1 MAPRI
6 DPALPLVWRSPTE
19 LQLGGLTPRVVMR
32 DPGGLETG
40 LVAAL
45 RHGAS
50 TSTLRTIGAGLDGTP
65 AEVDRVLELLAP
77 AFYEPTDVSR
87 PASDGPTGLVVVD
100 AEGEV
105 ARLLLANLGALGHRA
120 VGVDDADAG
129 DLATADVAVAVV
141 AAAWVVPPAR
151 HLPWLRRDV
160 PHLSVVDDERGITIG
175 PLVEPGR
182 GPCLRCIELA
192 RRDADTA
199 WPAIAAQPR
208 QVPRGWNH
216 PCRGDHDEGD
226 VSGGIDLTDVVE
238 PDGVVSE
245 RREVREQQAGDLAV
259 GIDDDATGGAV
270 ACGARGI
277 GHGVE
282 GRREHLEHPIDLGRG
297 TVEPRADRAQRREA
311 RAVSQCGEETGLEAA
326 RVAHDDA
333 GVQPAELQFSGRAP
347 HEGECRVDARGH
359 VESMPESA

>member
-6 DPALPLVWRSPTE
+6 DPALPLVWRSPAE

-32 DPGGLETG
+32 DPGALETG

-120 VGVDDADAG
+120 AGLDDADAG

-141 AAAWVVPPAR
+141 AAAWVIPPAR

-175 PLVEPGR
+175 PLVDPGS
-182 GPCLRCIELA
+182 GPCLRCVELD
-192 RRDADTA
+192 RRDADAA
-199 WPAIAAQPR
+199 WPAIAAQLAGRPAAR
-208 QVPRGWNH
+208 PGYRSAFDAAAAAASVID
-216 PCRGDHDEGD
+216 DHLRLGR
-226 VSGGIDLTDVVE
+226 SDLTAASLTLAAGAPPLLQPHRVHPECGCRALAGTATAPVRRDMRR
-238 PDGVVSE
+238 PGVPSSF
-245 RREVREQQAGDLAV
+245 RAAAV
-259 GIDDDATGGAV
+259 
-270 ACGARGI
+270 
-277 GHGVE
+277 
-282 GRREHLEHPIDLGRG
+282 
-297 TVEPRADRAQRREA
+297 
-311 RAVSQCGEETGLEAA
+311 
-326 RVAHDDA
+326 
-333 GVQPAELQFSGRAP
+333 PA
-347 HEGECRVDARGH
+347 
-359 VESMPESA
+359 